1 MSDST
6 STNTSDA
13 TRISIS
19 SATTHNLLAASPAF
33 CCSRPLLVDNPSLT
47 EHLWACTIDHFLAT
61 ARSIIAWC
69 DEEMLSWC
77 GTVTKFISFKRCD
90 PHSDYYCDSV
100 DADAGADQVPDASIS
115 DKVSD
120 VADDSTGASS
130 ARSENQPP
138 SPNTTLHLSETETSP
153 NSNTSAASNSTSPSD
168 RDPDITY
175 YTQGFLINQNAIAWL
190 RIDFLSSP
198 DGTQKKLHQERR
210 GCDSCLSRAQVA
222 VYGEGLGG

>member
-47 EHLWACTIDHFLAT
+47 EHLWAGTIDHFLAT

-77 GTVTKFISFKRCD
+77 GTVTKFIPFKRCD
-90 PHSDYYCDSV
+90 PPSDYYCDSV

-138 SPNTTLHLSETETSP
+138 SPNTTLHLSETKTSP
-153 NSNTSAASNSTSPSD
+153 NSNTSTASNSTSPSD
-168 RDPDITY
+168 RNPDIT
-175 YTQGFLINQNAIAWL
+175 
-190 RIDFLSSP
+190 DSPKVSSLTKTP
-198 DGTQKKLHQERR
+198 
-210 GCDSCLSRAQVA
+210 
-222 VYGEGLGG
+222 